1 MTFFDVKVADFV
13 IKMSNCKKCAK
24 PNGGAH
30 RAELKDFWKNMAKK
44 AQVETQRA
52 ASLRCHGPA
61 YLYPIF
67 AASFNHQQLRPTRTR
82 DLNMNDYYFYVAPN
96 EEDLGWE
103 FTIRELIESEF
114 EAHPD
119 NFPNKSEKIG
129 FLKELI
135 SDIEECIE
143 RIEHKR

>member
-1 MTFFDVKVADFV
+1 M
-13 IKMSNCKKCAK
+13 
-24 PNGGAH
+24 H
-30 RAELKDFWKNMAKK
+30 
-44 AQVETQRA
+44 VETHGR

-82 DLNMNDYYFYVAPN
+82 DLNINDYYFYVAPN

-114 EAHPD
+114 EAHSD
-119 NFPNKSEKIG
+119 NFPNKSTKIA

-143 RIEHKR
+143 RIEKR